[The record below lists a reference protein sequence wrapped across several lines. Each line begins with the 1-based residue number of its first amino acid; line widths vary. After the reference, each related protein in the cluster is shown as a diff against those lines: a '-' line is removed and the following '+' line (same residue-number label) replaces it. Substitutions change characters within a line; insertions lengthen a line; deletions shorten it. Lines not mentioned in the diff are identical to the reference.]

1 MYLAAFRPRV
11 TRIVDFVVAVGI
23 EPFDRPRDQGQNHD
37 SWVSMPT
44 VLAAGAICP
53 VLNRDGRW
61 TVGREPCV
69 EVIVARAYFCY
80 AVRRKR

>member
-44 VLAAGAICP
+44 VLAAGAICA